1 MKCQSAR
8 DCIVLLNY
16 GELPDE
22 LAGVLE
28 QHLIGCEDCTEE
40 LEAFQRFEER
50 LAITPVLEPSPN
62 LLAQSRMRLD
72 DALDLIPPH
81 GFLTQ
86 LRTNFYRWIG
96 HVQSAPA
103 LATLL
108 LGVGFLAGNF
118 TYRYQVA
125 NAPKPPKTPGT
136 GGVVTINH
144 PAEGV
149 IGNVTGIV
157 QTPNSELVQVNY
169 NRIVPESMEGSL
181 DSPDIRNL
189 LLVGTNAAATPGVRI
204 NAVSLLTDEC
214 KAGHACQPTA
224 DGNGIRHALMV
235 SLRYDEDAGVRRK
248 ALEGLERYVG
258 QDQHVRDA
266 VLEAVAHDPDAGV
279 RRTAIGLLEPVQSDS
294 SVRQVLRTV
303 ATQDAN
309 PYIRTASYNALQN
322 AADIQ

>member
-28 QHLIGCEDCTEE
+28 QHLVGCEDCREE
-40 LEAFQRFEER
+40 LEAFRGFEER
-50 LAITPVLEPSPN
+50 LATMPVVEPSPN

-72 DALDLIPPH
+72 DALDMIPPH

-86 LRTNFYRWIG
+86 LRTNFFRWLG
-96 HVQSAPA
+96 YVQSAPA

-108 LGVGFLAGNF
+108 LGVGFLVGNF
-118 TYRYQVA
+118 THRYQVA
-125 NAPKPPKTPGT
+125 NAPKPKSND
-136 GGVVTINH
+136 VVTINR
-144 PAEGV
+144 PVEGV
-149 IGNVTGIV
+149 ISNVTGIV

-169 NRIVPESMEGSL
+169 NKIVPETMEGSL
-181 DSPDIRNL
+181 DNPEIRKL
-189 LLVGTNAAATPGVRI
+189 LLVGTNAAATPGVRM
-204 NAVSLLTDEC
+204 NSVSLLTDEC

-224 DGNGIRHALMV
+224 DGDGIRHALMV
-235 SLRYDEDAGVRRK
+235 SLRYDEDAGVRMK
-248 ALEGLERYVG
+248 ALEGLQRYVG

-266 VLEAVAHDPDAGV
+266 VLEAVAHDRDAEV

-303 ATQDAN
+303 ASQDTN

-322 AADIQ
+322 GPEIQ